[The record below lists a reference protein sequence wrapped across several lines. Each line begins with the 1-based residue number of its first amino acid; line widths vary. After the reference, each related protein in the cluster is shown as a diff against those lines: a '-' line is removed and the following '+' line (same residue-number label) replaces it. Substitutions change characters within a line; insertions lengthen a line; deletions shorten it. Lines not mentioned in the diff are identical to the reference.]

1 MEGHRPGFHDE
12 GPADLSEK
20 PKWTIKKHLK
30 IQTMLKLSPTL
41 ETNNMGAQWRGEEG
55 EGGATTATYQ
65 CRY

>member
-41 ETNNMGAQWRGEEG
+41 ETNNIGAQ
-55 EGGATTATYQ
+55 
-65 CRY
+65 